1 MEPWELALR
10 IILLGLSLILL
21 LIGAQAYRRAGG
33 RRMMWVLVAFLG
45 FAVLATAALMGEVY
59 GDHNWTVPNN
69 LVLLLLLIISA
80 NYLALLKD

>member
-10 IILLGLSLILL
+10 IVLLGLSIILL

-45 FAVLATAALMGEVY
+45 FAALAAAALIGEVY
-59 GDHNWTVPNN
+59 DDGDWAVSNN
-69 LVLLLLLIISA
+69 LVLLLLLIIGA
-80 NYLALLKD
+80 NYLALIRD